1 MFSKK
6 KQAEILKKMLKE
18 KDHSSGLFPGCI
30 NRKVLSDVDVKNVL
44 CPYDGRLL
52 IGCEDANFNKECSNY
67 CLKDVIDLLPNIR
80 ESILNKMLL
89 SSSSNKY
96 NIFYF
101 KKKNISI
108 PPLLSKE
115 EKTMLQNKLEEKITK
130 NYVNVVETE
139 EYKIKKHKEQQLRKN
154 LICIYGNTNNP
165 IPKSVFKEF
174 LDKISPYACNTNIIE
189 MNSKSSYNIWHNN
202 NYAGNFLLNDISI
215 GISYYIENNKK
226 FFWCLVTKGDNI
238 TTKNLN
244 NRIVIE
250 SLYQNDFDSL
260 FLLFKN
266 NKNTYNSPSNTII
279 KQNDNIVPYENL
291 LCDTCTLVDMCNGGC
306 PYRKI
311 VNGFISENNERRM

>member
-1 MFSKK
+1 
-6 KQAEILKKMLKE
+6 
-18 KDHSSGLFPGCI
+18 
-30 NRKVLSDVDVKNVL
+30 
-44 CPYDGRLL
+44 
-52 IGCEDANFNKECSNY
+52 
-67 CLKDVIDLLPNIR
+67 
-80 ESILNKMLL
+80 
-89 SSSSNKY
+89 
-96 NIFYF
+96 
-101 KKKNISI
+101 
-108 PPLLSKE
+108 
-115 EKTMLQNKLEEKITK
+115 
-130 NYVNVVETE
+130 
-139 EYKIKKHKEQQLRKN
+139 
-154 LICIYGNTNNP
+154 
-165 IPKSVFKEF
+165 
-174 LDKISPYACNTNIIE
+174 

-215 GISYYIENNKK
+215 GISYYIENNKN